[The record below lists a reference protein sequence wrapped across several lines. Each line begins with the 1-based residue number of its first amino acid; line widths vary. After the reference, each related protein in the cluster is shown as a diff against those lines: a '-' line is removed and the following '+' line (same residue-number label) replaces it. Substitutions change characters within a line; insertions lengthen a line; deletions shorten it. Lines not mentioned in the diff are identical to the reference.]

1 MQKWCTME
9 TNWFFFFFYV
19 KQEVLHLS
27 IVTITIKLNSLKKNI
42 YTFTLS
48 AIGEVFRTV
57 L

>member
-1 MQKWCTME
+1 MVYNGNQPI
-9 TNWFFFFFYV
+9 FFFFFYV
-19 KQEVLHLS
+19 KQKVLHLS